1 MPSIAPGVLRCWFQ
15 IAGYY
20 AASFAVLGVYM
31 QFFPVWL
38 HEARGLGEQDVA
50 IVMAAQTIARTVA
63 GPFWSHRVDRLGDA
77 RRVLVWLSCASLPA
91 FALFGA
97 STAVPACCVAAF
109 VFGSLYSPS
118 YPILDAAAMQAA
130 HERGFAFGR
139 VRMVGSL
146 AYLVILLGSGSAL
159 DALGIAAV
167 YPALLVGL
175 GMMAL
180 AAFALPASAP
190 HGAGPAPAGVPWW
203 TLLRSR
209 QFVLLLAASA
219 AIQGSHATFY
229 NLSTVHWGAHGISK
243 TTASWLWAEGIVAE
257 IVVFAL
263 GRSVAERV
271 RPTTLMLLGGAGAVV
286 RWLLVGSVTSV
297 PLLFATNWLHGL
309 SFAATY
315 IGTLRALE
323 RRVAPGQRA
332 TAQGLLGA
340 ATSGIGMVV
349 CGLLGGAVYQRAQG
363 AAFHV
368 MAGFAVLGIGVT
380 WLVRRAADRGATA
393 GSSS

>member
-1 MPSIAPGVLRCWFQ
+1 M
-15 IAGYY
+15 
-20 AASFAVLGVYM
+20 ASSAVLAVYM

-38 HEARGLGEQDVA
+38 HEAQGMREQDVA

-77 RRVLVWLSCASLPA
+77 RRVLIWLSCASLPA

-97 STAVPACCVAAF
+97 SSSVFVCCLAAL

-118 YPILDAAAMQAA
+118 YPILDAAALQAS

-146 AYLVILLGSGSAL
+146 AFLMVLMGAGSAL
-159 DALGIAAV
+159 DALGITAV

-175 GMMAL
+175 GVMAL
-180 AAFALPASAP
+180 AAFAMPRAAP
-190 HGAGPAPAGVPWW
+190 SGDPSTAAVARAPWW

-219 AIQGSHATFY
+219 AIQGSHATYY
-229 NLSTVHWGAHGISK
+229 NLSTVHWGTHDISK
-243 TTASWLWAEGIVAE
+243 TTASWLWAEGIIAE
-257 IVVFAL
+257 IVMFAL
-263 GRSVAERV
+263 GRSVAERL
-271 RPTTLMLLGGAGAVV
+271 RPTTLMMLGGGGALV
-286 RWLLVGSVTSV
+286 RWLLIGSVTSV
-297 PLLFATNWLHGL
+297 PLLFAMNWLHGL

-315 IGTLRALE
+315 LGTLRALE
-323 RRVAPGQRA
+323 RRVPPGQRT

-349 CGLLGGAVYQRAQG
+349 CGLLGGFVYQRAQG

-368 MAGFAVLGIGVT
+368 MAGFAGLGIGLS
-380 WLVRRAADRGATA
+380 WLVRRAADRGPIGGASA
-393 GSSS
+393 